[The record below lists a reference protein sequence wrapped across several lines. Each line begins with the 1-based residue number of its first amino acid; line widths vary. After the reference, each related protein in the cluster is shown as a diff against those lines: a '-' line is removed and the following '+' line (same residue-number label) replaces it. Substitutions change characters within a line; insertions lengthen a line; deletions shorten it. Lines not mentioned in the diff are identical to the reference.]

1 MPVGGYRQISA
12 NATISHRYPG
22 LHDDIPRIWHM
33 RRRSSQQWAARAV
46 SRQPRRSDRNHTPA
60 CATIYATR
68 NTHQRLSALSVVP
81 TGSYLPYQCSLH
93 PVPVVAVLTFRGT
106 YFTFSIFTNPDSE
119 DALCEVLQIDEIPAL
134 RTTDP
139 PPPPTKKTRF
149 RTASASK
156 LIPFESQCLL
166 YISISQRKVAI
177 SEMFRTIS
185 EKLRRECKSK
195 ILLRPHES
203 VRTNEVSPHR

>member
-1 MPVGGYRQISA
+1 MTFLGFGAYGDGV
-12 NATISHRYPG
+12 
-22 LHDDIPRIWHM
+22 
-33 RRRSSQQWAARAV
+33 RSSGQHGRSPASPGAATGITHR
-46 SRQPRRSDRNHTPA
+46 P
-60 CATIYATR
+60 ATIYATR

-81 TGSYLPYQCSLH
+81 TGSYLSYQGSLR

-139 PPPPTKKTRF
+139 RLHQPKDTIQDSIGHRVDSFRISMPT
-149 RTASASK
+149 
-156 LIPFESQCLL
+156 L
-166 YISISQRKVAI
+166 ISISQRKVAI
-177 SEMFRTIS
+177 SEIFRTIS
-185 EKLRRECKSK
+185 EKLRRECKSM